1 MNNIFKFSIVTSF
14 LGLWIATH
22 IPEKFELIL
31 GFILIFSFGMIHGS
45 NDLLIINKILEK
57 SKYYSKFNIL
67 VAYLMI
73 VSLAI
78 LIFYMAP
85 ILALSMFIIFS
96 AYHFGE
102 QHWEKS
108 FIKSNNSLKSVF
120 YFCYGMLI
128 LQLLFTFNDIGVK
141 FIVKEITGYQ
151 IANLNSFPI
160 IIILGSLVLIMTAI
174 ELHFKRISSEIA
186 LTELFSLVILT
197 IIFNSSSLIWGFT
210 IYFILWHSVPSLA
223 EQIKFVYGEFKLK
236 TTLKYCK
243 SAAPYWIVSL
253 IGMVILYF
261 MFNNEKHFYSL
272 FFAFIAAV
280 TFPHAFVMVKM
291 FSKKKHEQL

>member
-1 MNNIFKFSIVTSF
+1 
-14 LGLWIATH
+14 
-22 IPEKFELIL
+22 
-31 GFILIFSFGMIHGS
+31 
-45 NDLLIINKILEK
+45 
-57 SKYYSKFNIL
+57 
-67 VAYLMI
+67 
-73 VSLAI
+73 
-78 LIFYMAP
+78 MAP

-141 FIVKEITGYQ
+141 FIVNEITGYQ